1 MATGTTT
8 AADLIVPEVWADT
21 LGPLILGRSVFAGL
35 ATTDDQLV
43 GQPGD
48 SVTFT
53 RFNYIGDAVE
63 GEEGVAMELSKLS
76 MTDDKATIK
85 EIVKGVSLTDN
96 ALLNA
101 LDDPEAEANRQLS
114 TAIARKIDTDLQAAA
129 VDTSGGHSPL
139 TVGGTVP
146 ANLSWNAYVA
156 AIALLGDEYDPS
168 DLAGIV
174 IHSQQHAALLRD
186 PAFQSVQTYA
196 QGAVISGRG
205 FVGTLGSVPIFLSD
219 RITSTGTGA
228 STVYNSLIVKK
239 GALSLKYKRRPI
251 IESDRDIRARI
262 NIITTNTHYAAK
274 RTDDRGIVVLPTK
287 VAVS

>member
-8 AADLIVPEVWADT
+8 ATDLIVPDVWADT
-21 LGPLILGRSVFAGL
+21 LGPIIAGRSVFAGL
-35 ATTDDQLV
+35 ATVDDELV

-53 RFNYIGDAVE
+53 RYDYIGDAVD
-63 GEEGVAMELSKLS
+63 GVEGVAMDLTKLS
-76 MTDDKATIK
+76 LTDAKATIK
-85 EIVKGVSLTDN
+85 EAVKGVALTDN
-96 ALLNA
+96 AVLNA
-101 LDDPEAEANRQLS
+101 LGAPNQQAETQIATS
-114 TAIARKIDTDLQAAA
+114 IARKIDTDLQAAA
-129 VDTSGGHSPL
+129 LDVTDGTPL
-139 TVGGTVP
+139 TVGTT
-146 ANLSWNAYVA
+146 ATNMSWNAYVA

-186 PAFQSVQTYA
+186 AAFQSVQTYG

-219 RITSTGTGA
+219 RITTTGTGVN
-228 STVYNSLIVKK
+228 TVYNSLIVKK
-239 GALSLKYKRRPI
+239 GALALKWKRRPI
-251 IESDRDIRARI
+251 VEKDRDIRARI
-262 NIITTNTHYAAK
+262 SIVTTNAHYAVK

-287 VAVS
+287 VA